1 MHLTQETCIIHLLY
15 SKNCAQHGERDE
27 MKDRVSALKQVHS
40 QTQSRVIMS
49 TWLYGSRGGT
59 SNLDHGQE
67 RLKNV
72 KIILEFRLQ
81 ENLGVY

>member
-1 MHLTQETCIIHLLY
+1 
-15 SKNCAQHGERDE
+15 

-49 TWLYGSRGGT
+49 IWLYGSRGGT

-67 RLKNV
+67 MLKNV